1 MGNVISVVIPKN
13 QDKNP
18 RKFGEFNFSYVSS
31 EISSS
36 EDASFRKSIPG
47 GGSFSITQG
56 TGGEY
61 NINYQ
66 ILQFDNSVGE
76 YKSASFTKQML
87 DSNGNLITQSNRNEL
102 DFYMRQYL
110 YELERVGSDN
120 IKLRDAWK
128 KANPQA
134 LVQNPEYTFANR

>member
-1 MGNVISVVIPKN
+1 
-13 QDKNP
+13 
-18 RKFGEFNFSYVSS
+18 
-31 EISSS
+31 
-36 EDASFRKSIPG
+36 
-47 GGSFSITQG
+47 
-56 TGGEY
+56 
-61 NINYQ
+61 
-66 ILQFDNSVGE
+66 
-76 YKSASFTKQML
+76 ML